1 MTTDSI
7 PPSSSQS
14 SSPEALVLER
24 IPHRTPFL
32 FIDRVVS
39 EGDDKLTAEW
49 SVPTDLF
56 CFEGHYPGN
65 PILPGV
71 LIQEHT
77 FQASA
82 LLIYGTEK
90 NSDAPG
96 TPVLT
101 KVESARFKNLV
112 RPGDTITTEVELIER
127 VANARVCKAVVR
139 SDKGVVARLQFVL
152 ALVSEDKV

>member
-1 MTTDSI
+1 MQASSI
-7 PPSSSQS
+7 PPS

-32 FIDRVVS
+32 FIDRVLS

-49 SVPTDLF
+49 SVPKDLF

-82 LLIYGTEK
+82 LLIYGTEAS
-90 NSDAPG
+90 SDAPG

-112 RPGDTITTEVELIER
+112 RPGDTLTTEVELIER

-139 SDKGVVARLQFVL
+139 SDAGVVARLQFVL
-152 ALVSEDKV
+152 ALVSEAKA